1 LTKLQGDELAEKVIR
16 NCVNTTLEHD
26 LNLVPFEYYKSE
38 LGTLRTLEIPSLKEE
53 LSFFGKIDRIDVKN
67 DCMRI
72 IDYKTGSATLDFT
85 SMSEIFGRSK
95 NTEDE
100 ELSIRNEGNRYIL
113 QTLLYCWLLEGD
125 KRIQVL
131 QEKHANALGVS
142 PGIYSVRQLN
152 DESKPTYLHKKG
164 EEVLYTRDIADE
176 FINQLT
182 LAQSVPGPIALNT
195 AVFVG
200 YKTRGAK
207 GALAALVGVVIPSF
221 VIILLI
227 ALYFTDFKDNP
238 TVAAAFKGM
247 RPAVVALIAAPIINM
262 ARGMSWWKIAVAL
275 GAAVVIWLLGVSP
288 IAFIIIGA
296 LVGIGWSFRSEGAT
310 KDRGKEGER

>member
-1 LTKLQGDELAEKVIR
+1 MIPLIEAEMIQKRGWLTR
-16 NCVNTTLEHD
+16 
-26 LNLVPFEYYKSE
+26 
-38 LGTLRTLEIPSLKEE
+38 
-53 LSFFGKIDRIDVKN
+53 
-67 DCMRI
+67 
-72 IDYKTGSATLDFT
+72 
-85 SMSEIFGRSK
+85 
-95 NTEDE
+95 
-100 ELSIRNEGNRYIL
+100 
-113 QTLLYCWLLEGD
+113 
-125 KRIQVL
+125 
-131 QEKHANALGVS
+131 
-142 PGIYSVRQLN
+142 
-152 DESKPTYLHKKG
+152 
-164 EEVLYTRDIADE
+164 DE

-200 YKTRGAK
+200 YKTRGVK

-262 ARGMSWWKIAVAL
+262 ARGMSWWKIAVA
-275 GAAVVIWLLGVSP
+275 GVAAVVIWLLGVSP

-296 LVGIGWSFRSEGAT
+296 LAGIGWSFRSEGAT
-310 KDRGKEGER
+310 NDGGKEGKR